1 MGEVSKEPLFLN
13 GQIDGIADM
22 FPGFERIVE
31 SRIAQAREE
40 GQFDNL
46 PGTGKPLEL
55 QNDSHIPEDLRLS
68 YKILKN
74 ADCLPPELEL
84 RKEIRQTED
93 LLAGVKDVEEQY
105 RITKK
110 LNFLITKLNM
120 TRNTRVEMEIP
131 QRYYGKLNDRI
142 AGRDK

>member
-1 MGEVSKEPLFLN
+1 
-13 GQIDGIADM
+13 M

>member
-1 MGEVSKEPLFLN
+1 MN
-13 GQIDGIADM
+13 RQIDGIADM
-22 FPGFERIVE
+22 FPGFERIIE
-31 SRIAQAREE
+31 ARIAQAREE

-68 YKILKN
+68 FKILKN

-120 TRNTRVEMEIP
+120 ARNTRVEMEIP

-142 AGRDK
+142 AGREK